1 MTRRYHEAVEV
12 QERPRGVDHALDI
25 TTGSTIADDTDTDGT
40 DGGSAVESAPS
51 AFLWRGRLYVVRE
64 VLDHWHERRAW
75 WRDALD
81 PTTAEPVVPGP
92 DRLERE
98 VWRVVASAGRHRG
111 SGVYDLAGGRPGHP
125 WHLVRVAD

>member
-12 QERPRGVDHALDI
+12 QSRRGGAVGRD
-25 TTGSTIADDTDTDGT
+25 TTHGDVGAVC
-40 DGGSAVESAPS
+40 GGAPAPT

-64 VLDHWHERRAW
+64 VLDHWHERAAW

-81 PTTAEPVVPGP
+81 PSASVVPGP
-92 DRLERE
+92 VSVVPGPHRLERE

-111 SGVYDLAGGRPGHP
+111 SGVYDLAGGGAGRA